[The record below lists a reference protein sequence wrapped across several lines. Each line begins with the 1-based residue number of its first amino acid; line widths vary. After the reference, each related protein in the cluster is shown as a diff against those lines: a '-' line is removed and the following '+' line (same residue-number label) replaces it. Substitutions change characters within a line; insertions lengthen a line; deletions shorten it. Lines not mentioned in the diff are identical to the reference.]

1 MVTLLVSDVR
11 KCMNELLVKDRF
23 DFFLLQEATVST
35 FSTFTID
42 GHRIDDFYTDTE
54 LEEIDEGDTLMPYEM
69 YRGHIYDIIKGNKT
83 PVSFKIILSLPN
95 RIVTQLITASELSIK
110 PEGTHLVV
118 IFRFSPGSLTVTT
131 GISLSEFTMDKSLE
145 NAFDKWIMKFLVS
158 VGIDVERQA

>member
-1 MVTLLVSDVR
+1 
-11 KCMNELLVKDRF
+11 MNELLIKDRF

-42 GHRIDDFYTDTE
+42 GHRIDEFFTDAE

-83 PVSFKIILSLPN
+83 PESFKIILSLPN
-95 RIVTQLITASELSIK
+95 RIVTQIISANDINIK
-110 PEGTHLVV
+110 PEGTHLVL
-118 IFRFSPGSLTVTT
+118 IFRFIPGSLTVTT

-145 NAFDKWIMKFLVS
+145 NAFDKWIMKFFDS
-158 VGIDVERQA
+158 VGIDADRQA